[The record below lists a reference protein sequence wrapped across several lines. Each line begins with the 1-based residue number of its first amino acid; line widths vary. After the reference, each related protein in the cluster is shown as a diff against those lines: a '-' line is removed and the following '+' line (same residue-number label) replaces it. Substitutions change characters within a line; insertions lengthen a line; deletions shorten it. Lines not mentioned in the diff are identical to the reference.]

1 MGGMSEPL
9 HLYVHIPFCLKKCR
23 YCSFVSRSDAP
34 LAIDDYAS
42 LVAREMEMRV
52 AAANPPPLSPATTL
66 YLGGGTPSLL
76 SPAAVERIIGAAAR
90 CYGLGPGAEITLEAN
105 PGTVTFQRLADFRSA
120 GVNRL
125 SLGVQSF
132 DDGMLALLGRLHTAR
147 QAREAVAA
155 ARRAGFDNIG
165 IDLIHS
171 LPGQTPD
178 QWREQLAC
186 AVALTPDHVSAYG
199 LTVEEGTPFGV
210 MEERGVLVLP
220 DEEGSA
226 LMFEATAAVLVSA
239 GFEHYEIA
247 NFARPLRRS
256 RHNQAYWLRRNYLGF
271 GAGAHSFLR
280 VPAFGVRWKNPDD
293 LERYHDTLAAAEL
306 PGEAES
312 ALSRADAMA
321 EYFFLGLR
329 LLDGVREEDFA
340 REFGD
345 TVKNVYGCEVD
356 RLCSA
361 ELLVRGGGRLKLT
374 PRGTI
379 LANRVFA
386 SFL

>member
-1 MGGMSEPL
+1 MGGMSESL

-34 LAIDDYAS
+34 LEIDGYAS
-42 LVAREMEMRV
+42 LVTLEMAKMAT
-52 AAANPPPLSPATTL
+52 AAILPPSPAATL

-76 SPAAVERIIGAAAR
+76 SPAALERIIGTAAR

-105 PGTVTFQRLADFRSA
+105 PGTVTLRRLADFRSA

-147 QAREAVAA
+147 QARDAVAA

-186 AVALTPDHVSAYG
+186 AVALNPDHVSAYG
-199 LTVEEGTPFGV
+199 LTVEEGTPFAA
-210 MEERGVLVLP
+210 MEERGELVLP
-220 DEEGSA
+220 DEEQSA
-226 LMFEATAAVLVSA
+226 LMFEATADVLVSA

-247 NFARPLRRS
+247 NFARPHRRS

-280 VPAFGVRWKNPDD
+280 APAYGVRWKNADD
-293 LERYHDTLAAAEL
+293 LEHYRDTLAAEL
-306 PGEAES
+306 PGEEQTV
-312 ALSRADAMA
+312 LSRTDAMA

-329 LLDGVREEDFA
+329 LLDGVREEEFV

-345 TVKNVYGCEVD
+345 TVNNVYGREVE

-361 ELLVRGGGRLKLT
+361 GLLMRDGGRLKLT
-374 PRGTI
+374 RRGAI

>member
-1 MGGMSEPL
+1 MGDMNEPL

-42 LVAREMEMRV
+42 IVAREMEMRV
-52 AAANPPPLSPATTL
+52 AAANPLPLSPATTL

-76 SPAAVERIIGAAAR
+76 SPAALERIIDAAAR
-90 CYGLGPGAEITLEAN
+90 SYGLGPGVEITLEAN

-132 DDGMLALLGRLHTAR
+132 DDGMLSLLGRLHTAR
-147 QAREAVAA
+147 QAREAVTA
-155 ARRAGFDNIG
+155 ARRAGFDNVG

-186 AVALTPDHVSAYG
+186 AVALNPDHVSAYG
-199 LTVEEGTPFGV
+199 LTVEEGTPFAV
-210 MEERGVLVLP
+210 MEERGELVLP
-220 DEEGSA
+220 DEEQSA
-226 LMFEATAAVLVSA
+226 LMFEATTDVLVSA

-247 NFARPLRRS
+247 NFARPHRRS
-256 RHNQAYWLRRNYLGF
+256 RHNQVYWLRRNYLGF

-280 VPAFGVRWKNPDD
+280 APAFGVRWKNTDD
-293 LERYHDTLAAAEL
+293 LELYRDTLAAAEL
-306 PGEAES
+306 PGEERTV
-312 ALSRADAMA
+312 LSRADAMA
-321 EYFFLGLR
+321 EFFFLGLR
-329 LLDGVREEDFA
+329 LLDGVREEDFV

-345 TVKNVYGCEVD
+345 TMENVYGREME
-356 RLCSA
+356 RLCS
-361 ELLVRGGGRLKLT
+361 EGLLMREGGRLKLSR
-374 PRGTI
+374 RGII